1 MKFARSDT
9 SFSRRFHPIEQ
20 MEGEDIRTKVL
31 GGYVAAFAGAFLLSA
46 FANRIALQLAGN
58 FCYWLDAAVI
68 GASAMLIYYGY
79 QRREAARRE
88 VNHHVRNA
96 MMVILYSEDTDAV
109 EQERKRIDA
118 VLRTWL

>member
-1 MKFARSDT
+1 
-9 SFSRRFHPIEQ
+9 
-20 MEGEDIRTKVL
+20 MEGKDFRRKVL
-31 GGYVAAFAGAFLLSA
+31 GGYVAAFSGAFLLSA
-46 FANRIALQLAGN
+46 FANWIGLQLIGS
-58 FCYWLDAAVI
+58 FCYWLDAAGI
-68 GASAMLIYYGY
+68 AISAMLIYHAY
-79 QRREAARRE
+79 QRRDTARRE

>member
-1 MKFARSDT
+1 
-9 SFSRRFHPIEQ
+9 
-20 MEGEDIRTKVL
+20 MEWEDIGMKVL
-31 GGYVAAFAGAFLLSA
+31 GGYVAAFVGAFLLSA
-46 FANRIALQLAGN
+46 FANWIALQLVDT
-58 FCYWLDAAVI
+58 FCYWLDAAGI
-68 GASAMLIYYGY
+68 GASAMLIYYAY

-96 MMVILYSEDTDAV
+96 MMVILYSVDTDAI

>member
-1 MKFARSDT
+1 
-9 SFSRRFHPIEQ
+9 
-20 MEGEDIRTKVL
+20 VL

-46 FANRIALQLAGN
+46 FANRIALQLIDN
-58 FCYWLDAAVI
+58 SCYWLDAAVI
-68 GASAMLIYYGY
+68 GASAMLIYSY

-118 VLRTWL
+118 MLRTWL